1 MENITA
7 NLGAA
12 IAGSN
17 PEDKH
22 NVIVTT
28 AGKQPEGF
36 GLKSFEGLDGLFT
49 GQLTPVEIK
58 ELAKNADVKA
68 IDLDIE
74 NSIS

>member
-1 MENITA
+1 MENITE

-12 IAGSN
+12 MAESN

-22 NVIVTT
+22 NIIVTT
-28 AGKQPEGF
+28 AGNQPEGF
-36 GLKSFEGLDGLFT
+36 GLKNFEGLDGLFT

-58 ELAKNADVKA
+58 ELAKNAGVKA
-68 IDLDIE
+68 IDLDVE